1 MAVYNLLSGFKI
13 LWLITIF
20 ELLMTDL
27 FIMCLKLDW
36 VWMIDIL
43 FVSKSSLGVLC
54 LIIWNT

>member
-43 FVSKSSLGVLC
+43 FVSKSIVLGYY
-54 LIIWNT
+54 N